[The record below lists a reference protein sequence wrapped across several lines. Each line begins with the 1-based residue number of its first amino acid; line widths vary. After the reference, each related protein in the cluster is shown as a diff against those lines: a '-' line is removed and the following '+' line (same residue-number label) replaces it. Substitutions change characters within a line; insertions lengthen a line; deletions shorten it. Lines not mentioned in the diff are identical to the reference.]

1 MSCIGTGFICSSL
14 CFDKDRAYFAWK
26 HPSRKTSSE
35 RTLTLTDDK
44 YLYNPKKV
52 NEGVKHDSY
61 IRVLRRRRN
70 QNMPCSKPEC
80 TIFNLDYPCKIEGQL
95 CSIDTT
101 VSAPNKTAFNPLQF
115 VP

>member
-1 MSCIGTGFICSSL
+1 MNIGTGFICSSL
-14 CFDKDRAYFAWK
+14 CFDKERAYFAWK
-26 HPSRKTSSE
+26 HPSRKSSSE
-35 RTLTLTDDK
+35 RTLKLTDDK

-52 NEGVKHDSY
+52 NEGVKYESY

-70 QNMPCSKPEC
+70 QNTSCSKPEC
-80 TIFNLDYPCKIEGQL
+80 TIYNLDYPCKIKGQI

-101 VSAPNKTAFNPLQF
+101 ISPRNQTPYNPKRF